1 MSEEIRDGKFVE
13 LTYKVTDRQIGPRSH
28 LRRISV
34 GLRSRTQ

>member
-1 MSEEIRDGKFVE
+1 MSEAIRDGKFVE
-13 LTYKVTDRQIGPRSH
+13 LTYKVTDQEIGARPQ